1 MIPEDHD
8 RSNIDIW
15 FQDEARF
22 GQQNTTT
29 RLWAEKG
36 SRPRAVKQQQFQYAY
51 LFGAICP
58 ATGATEAIVTPY
70 VNKDAMRQH
79 LKQISQATKEGRH
92 AVVIMDGAGWHTKD
106 TALYFDNIT
115 LVRLPAYSPEL
126 NPVEQIWQWL
136 RQNELANKCFDGYE
150 DIVNSCCDAW
160 NSFVSDLERVKSM
173 CMRDWIN
180 LGV

>member
-1 MIPEDHD
+1 MIPKDHD
-8 RSNIDIW
+8 RSSVDIW

-58 ATGATEAIVTPY
+58 ATGATEAIVAPY
-70 VNKDAMRQH
+70 VNKDAMTQH
-79 LKQISQATKEGRH
+79 LEQISQATPAGRH
-92 AVVIMDGAGWHTKD
+92 AVVIMDGAGWHTHD
-106 TALYFDNIT
+106 TALAFDNVT
-115 LVRLPAYSPEL
+115 LVRLPPYSPEL

-150 DIVNSCCDAW
+150 DIVNSCCAAW
-160 NSFVSDLERVKSM
+160 NSFISDLDRVKKM
-173 CMRDWIN
+173 YMREWIY
-180 LGV
+180 LGG